1 MSKMKLL
8 FIPFILIVTLS
19 CAPTNLPPSD
29 ITNEE
34 VEQANTIILIVDKTP
49 EQAYR
54 EIAQHL
60 MDKGFAFSNTDNTL
74 LTIST
79 ESNDLG
85 YMSHSISLN
94 VSVRELD
101 QTAIY
106 IRGNVHSSFLG
117 NARISNV
124 GSGSSIYRA
133 AWDDMKGIAK
143 EFSYDEFLYKRD

>member
-1 MSKMKLL
+1 MRSLL
-8 FIPFILIVTLS
+8 ITGLILFFGVS
-19 CAPTNLPPSD
+19 CAPTNLPPSE
-29 ITNEE
+29 ITDQEI
-34 VEQANTIILIVDKTP
+34 EQANTIILKVDKTP

-79 ESNDLG
+79 EPNDLG

-101 QTAIY
+101 QTSIF
-106 IRGNVHSSFLG
+106 IHGNVHSSFLG
-117 NARISNV
+117 TTRIKNI
-124 GSGSSIYRA
+124 GSSSSIYSASWR
-133 AWDDMKGIAK
+133 DLKHISE
-143 EFSYDEFLYKRD
+143 EFPHSELLFRRD